1 MKFSKKTRYGLRA
14 LVDLAVNSKSGHVSL
29 TSIAQ
34 RNEISQQYLEQI
46 FSGLKRAGIV
56 KSIKGNQGGYYLGKA
71 SEEITLSSIVRALEG
86 EFSLEAEELPS
97 DAWARKISRGIQSQ
111 VIDRIN
117 EQTELLLDDIT
128 LKDLEEEYMAEQDF
142 EQDMYYI

>member
-86 EFSLEAEELPS
+86 EFSLEAEELP
-97 DAWARKISRGIQSQ
+97 
-111 VIDRIN
+111 
-117 EQTELLLDDIT
+117 
-128 LKDLEEEYMAEQDF
+128 
-142 EQDMYYI
+142 

>member
-1 MKFSKKTRYGLRA
+1 MKLSTRGRYGLRA
-14 LVDLAVNSKSGHVSL
+14 LIDLAVYARNQCVQLS
-29 TSIAQ
+29 SIAE
-34 RNEISQQYLEQI
+34 RNKISVKYLEQI

-97 DAWARKISRGIQSQ
+97 DAWARKISRVIQSQ